1 MSEAEKSTGSEAEKP
16 TGSEAGKPTGGEA
29 EKQATG
35 ETLALGHAFPDHR
48 CGVVDA
54 ARVSAYA
61 AASGDDNPIHTD
73 EAAARSIGLDGTI
86 IQGMLLMAL
95 ADEALAAWRPNSL
108 CRRLTARFA
117 RPAPTGSEVVIGGRV
132 VKTEAMAGA
141 ELATLRIMVKDG
153 KGAVLAMAEAVI
165 EN

>member
-1 MSEAEKSTGSEAEKP
+1 MSGAEAPGSRGAETP
-16 TGSEAGKPTGGEA
+16 GSGGA
-29 EKQATG
+29 
-35 ETLALGHAFPDHR
+35 LALGHTFPDHR
-48 CGVVDA
+48 CGTIDA
-54 ARVSAYA
+54 ARVRAYA
-61 AASGDDNPIHTD
+61 TASGDDNPIHTD

-95 ADEALAAWRPNSL
+95 ADEALAAWRPASL

-132 VKTEAMAGA
+132 VKTEAIDGA

-153 KGAVLAMAEAVI
+153 TGAVLAMAEAVI

>member
-1 MSEAEKSTGSEAEKP
+1 M
-16 TGSEAGKPTGGEA
+16 SEAGKLTNGAAGKPDSGEA
-29 EKQATG
+29 GKQTIG

-61 AASGDDNPIHTD
+61 TASGDDNPIHTD
-73 EAAARSIGLDGTI
+73 EATARSIGLDGTI

-95 ADEALAAWRPNSL
+95 ADEALAVWRPDSV

-132 VKTEAMAGA
+132 VKTEAVAGA
-141 ELATLRIMVKDG
+141 ELATLRIMVRDG